1 MTGALEN
8 RSFLMRSATYGS
20 VAVAIT
26 LILFKSWA
34 YFVTD
39 SVAILSTL
47 VDSLMD
53 LGASIVNF
61 LAVRQALIPADH
73 DHRFGH
79 GKAEALAGLFQSA
92 LIVGS
97 AVFLLLQAFE
107 RLANPVEIS
116 ESTMGI
122 AVMVFSMS
130 LTFLLVLYQRYVIR
144 KTNSVA
150 ISADS
155 LQYMGDILVNA
166 SVIVALLLV
175 NQLNWIYA
183 DALFAIGIAGYLA
196 FNAWSIIRVSFADLM
211 DEELPD
217 EERNKIELLTS
228 DIEGVL
234 SVQELRTRRSGQKI
248 FVQMHIELAGDI
260 SLFEANK
267 ISDAVEKAVMDLYPD
282 AEAIIRK
289 LPYQAD
295 RFKAEK

>member
-34 YFVTD
+34 YYITD

-61 LAVRQALIPADH
+61 LAVRQALIPPDD

-116 ESTMGI
+116 ESTIGI
-122 AVMVFSMS
+122 VVMVFSMS

-175 NQLNWIYA
+175 NHFNWIYA
-183 DALFAIGIAGYLA
+183 DALFAIGIAGYVA
-196 FNAWSIIRVSFADLM
+196 YNAWSIIRVSFADLM

-217 EERNKIELLTS
+217 DERGKIETLARS
-228 DIEGVL
+228 IEGVEG
-234 SVQELRTRRSGQKI
+234 VHELRTRRSGQKVFI
-248 FVQMHIELAGDI
+248 QMHIDLPGDMVLADAHRVSEAVELAVL
-260 SLFEANK
+260 S
-267 ISDAVEKAVMDLYPD
+267 LYPD
-282 AEAIIRK
+282 AEAIIHQD
-289 LPYQAD
+289 PYPLE
-295 RFKAEK
+295 EKGKPE

>member
-34 YFVTD
+34 YFITD

-61 LAVRQALIPADH
+61 LAVRQALVPADD

-122 AVMVFSMS
+122 VVMVFSMS

-175 NQLNWIYA
+175 NHFNWIYA
-183 DALFAIGIAGYLA
+183 DALFAIGIAGYVA
-196 FNAWSIIRVSFADLM
+196 YNAWSIIRVSFADLM

-217 EERNKIELLTS
+217 EEREKIETLARS
-228 DIEGVL
+228 IEGVEG
-234 SVQELRTRRSGQKI
+234 VHELRTRRSGQKVFI
-248 FVQMHIELAGDI
+248 QMHIDLPGDMVLADAHRISEEVELAVL
-260 SLFEANK
+260 S
-267 ISDAVEKAVMDLYPD
+267 LYPD
-282 AEAIIRK
+282 AEAIIHQD
-289 LPYQAD
+289 PYPLE
-295 RFKAEK
+295 EKGKTE